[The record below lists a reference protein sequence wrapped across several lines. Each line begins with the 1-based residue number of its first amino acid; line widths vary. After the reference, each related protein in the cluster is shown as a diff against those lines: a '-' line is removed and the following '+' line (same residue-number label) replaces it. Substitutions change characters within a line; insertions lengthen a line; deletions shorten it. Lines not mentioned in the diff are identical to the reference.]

1 MAMSATMSNYFSWV
15 KAVPL
20 STTIPLGAVFLLW
33 APLAVSQNNLG
44 QLLDAGAKQLS
55 PEEFRLELV
64 QHEVIGPTDV
74 GGSLEVMY
82 ASNGQVQGQGTG
94 RFTPRLVAMAGE
106 WKIDGN
112 GAICTSMRTE
122 GNVTL
127 PFRCQFWF
135 KNVEQ
140 YFVSDSDS
148 DRKMRVLRRT
158 VKQ

>member
-1 MAMSATMSNYFSWV
+1 MSSTTSHYFSWV

-20 STTIPLGAVFLLW
+20 STTIPLGVVFLLW

-44 QLLDAGAKQLS
+44 ELLDAGAKKLS

-64 QHEVIGPTDV
+64 QREVVGLTDV

-94 RFTPRLVAMAGE
+94 RFTPRLVYLSGE
-106 WKIDGN
+106 WKIDDN

-122 GNVTL
+122 GGAAL
-127 PFRCQFWF
+127 PYRCQFWF
-135 KNVEQ
+135 KQAGE
-140 YFVSDSDS
+140 YFLSDSDS
-148 DRKMRVLRRT
+148 DRRMLVLRRT